1 MPRTK
6 KQGIIFGVLM
16 SFLMAYGMEFYNI
29 AIKMEFNL
37 TPGLGYSSISYEVFV
52 ATLKEAVFMCVI
64 VFIVSNLV
72 GNKAGAKFMEKRC
85 DVTKDNP
92 YFCQMVRQ
100 IGTCMVMCP
109 TMSLIAAIIFQIILG
124 GMPLTQLPAIWV
136 GTVMKNF
143 PMAFFWSMFFVSPFV
158 HWIFDKYNK
167 KQADSN

>member
-29 AIKMEFNL
+29 AIKMGFNL

-64 VFIVSNLV
+64 VFIVFIVSNLV
-72 GNKAGAKFMEKRC
+72 GNKAGAKFMEKHC

-92 YFCQMVRQ
+92 YFAKWCGRSAHAWSCVRR
-100 IGTCMVMCP
+100 
-109 TMSLIAAIIFQIILG
+109 
-124 GMPLTQLPAIWV
+124 
-136 GTVMKNF
+136 
-143 PMAFFWSMFFVSPFV
+143 
-158 HWIFDKYNK
+158 
-167 KQADSN
+167 